1 MNPGEIVQTNLY
13 ARKNYLGRKLKV
25 VQIQEDIEIG
35 GGMVTGYIVTK
46 DGTVT
51 GKIAE
56 VPRGK
61 ILKMEGECL

>member
-35 GGMVTGYIVTK
+35 GGMVTGYIVLK

-51 GKIAE
+51 DKIAE
-56 VPRGK
+56 VPRSK
-61 ILKMEGECL
+61 IIKNG